1 MKFDLDIMFGCLIG
15 MLIILFVIDFKQTK
29 ELQTQINE
37 LRIITD
43 QKFLPAMI
51 LDDLQIND
59 YYE

>member
-15 MLIILFVIDFKQTK
+15 MLIVLMVIHFKQTK
-29 ELQTQINE
+29 ELQTQIDE
-37 LRIITD
+37 LKIIVD

-51 LDDLQIND
+51 LEEPQIRE